1 MKKVVIIAAIALLV
15 TGFVSLSDNELTS
28 EARNF
33 LQALLRAMF

>member
-1 MKKVVIIAAIALLV
+1 MKKVVIIAVVVLLAI
-15 TGFVSLSDNELTS
+15 GFVSLLDNEMAS

>member
-1 MKKVVIIAAIALLV
+1 MKKVVIIVAIVLLAI
-15 TGFVSLSDNELTS
+15 GFVSLSDNEMAS